1 MNSPAEELD
10 QLVDKLDAREG
21 IERRVL
27 TQLMDKYSQQKGKA
41 FALRS
46 EMGFTLEETGQ
57 KVRIPS
63 FVVVQTL
70 DWVGKQIKMGS
81 EMPFMQSHIDS
92 KGRLVVDESIAESV
106 KQRAPDWRRQ
116 PAIAA
121 YLAHDKRRK
130 FGTIIAVMN
139 PAWVDDPMHQNW
151 GQGTPEARAV
161 KSAFNWTPLDA
172 RGQVG
177 ILDLDDTLIYAL
189 DGQHRVMG
197 IRGLQELLDGHLQ
210 MKNQDGTVKP
220 KAEVIKKDDF
230 LKMFKM
236 DVAGLQGLLNET
248 ITIELIPAVL
258 TGETRSESSQRI
270 RSVFITIN
278 AYAQATGQSETTL
291 LDESDGFAIIARKAG
306 TLHPLFK
313 NDRVNWKNSN
323 LPQRTRWYTTL
334 ETLKNMAAEYLLQV
348 HPELKDSWQPKFKGQ
363 VPIRPDESEVE
374 TARQEF
380 FDLLDRVRNL
390 PVFQGLESGD
400 DLDEV
405 RLFPDGK
412 TTGKGHLLVRPVG
425 QVILAKAVGG
435 LIREGL
441 SLHDIFDKLNKWD
454 AEGGFTQQT
463 PESIWY
469 GITYDFGGNKMG
481 TRVNENMAAKLL
493 AYMIRGAKED
503 ERKDLLQFV
512 VEARDLGKPD
522 EKVWRD
528 FKGNEHKYDPE
539 DPAKGKILPRPIE

>member
-1 MNSPAEELD
+1 
-10 QLVDKLDAREG
+10 
-21 IERRVL
+21 
-27 TQLMDKYSQQKGKA
+27 MDKYSQQKGKA

-46 EMGFTLEETGQ
+46 EMGYSLEETGQ

-63 FVVVQTL
+63 FVIVHTL

-116 PAIAA
+116 PAISA
-121 YLAHDKRRK
+121 YLAHDKSRK
-130 FGTIIAVMN
+130 FGTIIAVLN
-139 PAWVDDPMHQNW
+139 PTWVDDPTHQNW
-151 GQGTPEARAV
+151 GPGTPEPRAL

-172 RGQVG
+172 RGQIGV
-177 ILDLDDTLIYAL
+177 LDLDDVLMYAL

-210 MKNQDGTVKP
+210 IRNQDGTVKP
-220 KAEVIKKDDF
+220 KADVIKKDEF
-230 LKMFKM
+230 LKMFNM
-236 DVAGLQGLLNET
+236 DVGGLQGLLNET

-258 TGETRSESSQRI
+258 AGETRSESSQRV

-278 AYAQATGQSETTL
+278 AYAQRTEKSETTL
-291 LDESDGFAIIARKAG
+291 LDESDGFAIVARKAG

-313 NDRVNWKNSN
+313 NDRVNWKTST

-334 ETLKNMAAEYLLQV
+334 ETLKDMATEYLLQV
-348 HPELKDSWQPKFKGQ
+348 HAKLKNSWQPKFKGQ
-363 VPIRPDESEVE
+363 VPIRPEEEEVE

-380 FDLLDRVRNL
+380 FAFLDHVRSL
-390 PVFQGLESGD
+390 PVFEGLDSGD

-405 RLFPDGK
+405 RQFPDGR
-412 TTGKGHLLVRPVG
+412 TNGTGHLLVRPVG
-425 QVILAKAVGG
+425 QIILAKAVGI
-435 LIREGL
+435 LIREGY
-441 SLHDIFDKLNKWD
+441 SLDDIFAKLRRWD
-454 AEGGFTQQT
+454 ADGGFRQHV

-469 GITYDFGGNKMG
+469 GITYDFSGNKMN
-481 TRVNENMAAKLL
+481 TRTNQNMGAKLL
-493 AYMIRGAKED
+493 AYMVRGAKED
-503 ERKDLLQFV
+503 ERLELLSFV

-522 EKVWRD
+522 EKAWRD
-528 FKGNEHKYDPE
+528 FHGNEHKYDPA
-539 DPAKGKILPRPIE
+539 DPWKGKSLPRPIE